1 MPATPEAW
9 REYRVSIAIVGL
21 VVAMIIAIVY
31 FDVGEERREVPRT
44 EVTPRVPCYSVCS
57 YFCSPQGAPER
68 AMQRM
73 CDDCKKTRCDVR
85 ER

>member
-1 MPATPEAW
+1 MPATPEAR

-21 VVAMIIAIVY
+21 VVAMITAILY
-31 FDVGEERREVPRT
+31 FGLGEERRDVPRT
-44 EVTPRVPCYSVCS
+44 EVTPVVPCYSVCD
-57 YFCSPQGAPER
+57 YFCSQQGAPEP